1 VPLRLSELASNA
13 HAETLAA
20 VTLGAVVATV
30 SGVVANMFEARARAR
45 ERERAAAVLVG
56 EAMAAMRTIL
66 EAAMRSMTVG
76 ERYGPVT
83 RRMLIAARGELDLY
97 ERNRE
102 LLLDLRDAQLR
113 ADLHSLMLRL
123 AMPLDGVIAS
133 LNDATEAHPNA
144 RDQGME
150 FLRETLTKIPP
161 LLERLGRVAGRR
173 FDNYEDVF
181 RPGAV
186 TEAEAT
192 LQAQPQAR
200 P

>member
-1 VPLRLSELASNA
+1 MLLRLSELAANA

-30 SGVVANMFEARARAR
+30 SGVVANMFEARARSR

-66 EAAMRSMTVG
+66 AAAMRSMEVG

-133 LNDATEAHPNA
+133 LNEAATRPES

-150 FLRETLTKIPP
+150 FLAETLTKMPP
-161 LLERLGRVAGRR
+161 LLERLAAVAGRG
-173 FDNYEDVF
+173 FDAYDDIF
-181 RPGAV
+181 RPGGAV
-186 TEAEAT
+186 EAEAR
-192 LQAQPQAR
+192 LGGQE
-200 P
+200 

>member
-1 VPLRLSELASNA
+1 MPLRLSELAANA

-20 VTLGAVVATV
+20 VTLGAVVATL
-30 SGVVANMFEARARAR
+30 SGVVANMFEARARSR
-45 ERERAAAVLVG
+45 QRERAAAVLVG
-56 EAMAAMRTIL
+56 EALAAMRTIL
-66 EAAMRSMTVG
+66 EAAMRSMQVG

-113 ADLHSLMLRL
+113 ADLHSMMLRL

-133 LNDATEAHPNA
+133 LEDVAIHSQA

-150 FLRETLTKIPP
+150 FLAETLTKIPP
-161 LLERLGRVAGRR
+161 LLERLGAVAGRG
-173 FDNYEDVF
+173 FNTYEDVF
-181 RPGAV
+181 RPGGA
-186 TEAEAT
+186 ADA
-192 LQAQPQAR
+192 AAR
-200 P
+200 LAGQG

>member
-1 VPLRLSELASNA
+1 MPLRLSELASNA

-30 SGVVANMFEARARAR
+30 SGVVANMVEARARAR

-133 LNDATEAHPNA
+133 LNDAAESYPNA

-150 FLRETLTKIPP
+150 FLRETLTKISP
-161 LLERLGRVAGRR
+161 LLERLGRVARRR

-186 TEAEAT
+186 TEAEVQ
-192 LQAQPQAR
+192 LQGQPQGR
-200 P
+200 S

>member
-1 VPLRLSELASNA
+1 VPLRLSELAANA

-20 VTLGAVVATV
+20 VTLGAVVATL
-30 SGVVANMFEARARAR
+30 SGVVANLFEARARSH

-66 EAAMRSMTVG
+66 EAALRSMEVG

-113 ADLHSLMLRL
+113 ADLHSMMLRL

-133 LNDATEAHPNA
+133 LDHMDAPPEA
-144 RDQGME
+144 REQGMV
-150 FLRETLTKIPP
+150 FLAETLTKIQP
-161 LLERLGRVAGRR
+161 LLERLGRVAGRG
-173 FDNYEDVF
+173 FDAYADIF
-181 RPGAV
+181 RPGGASD
-186 TEAEAT
+186 AADR
-192 LQAQPQAR
+192 LAKSG
-200 P
+200 

>member
-1 VPLRLSELASNA
+1 VPLRLSELAANA

-20 VTLGAVVATV
+20 VTLGAVVA
-30 SGVVANMFEARARAR
+30 NMFEARARSR
-45 ERERAAAVLVG
+45 DRERAAAVLVG

-66 EAAMRSMTVG
+66 AAALRSMQVG

-133 LNDATEAHPNA
+133 LNEAATPAES

-150 FLRETLTKIPP
+150 FLAETLTKMPP
-161 LLERLGRVAGRR
+161 LLERLSVVAGRK
-173 FDNYEDVF
+173 FDAYEDIF
-181 RPGAV
+181 RPGAAV
-186 TEAEAT
+186 EAGGLPGGRA
-192 LQAQPQAR
+192 
-200 P
+200 

>member
-1 VPLRLSELASNA
+1 VPLRLSELAANA

-45 ERERAAAVLVG
+45 QRERAAAVLVG

-66 EAAMRSMTVG
+66 AAATRSMEVG

-113 ADLHSLMLRL
+113 ADLHSLMLRM

-133 LNDATEAHPNA
+133 LNEVGPGQPQA
-144 RDQGME
+144 RDLGME
-150 FLRETLTKIPP
+150 FLGETLTKMPP
-161 LLERLGRVAGRR
+161 LLERLAAVAGRG
-173 FDNYEDVF
+173 FDAYDDIF
-181 RPGAV
+181 RPGGPGGP
-186 TEAEAT
+186 AEAR
-192 LQAQPQAR
+192 LGGA
-200 P
+200 

>member
-1 VPLRLSELASNA
+1 MPLRLSELASNA

-66 EAAMRSMTVG
+66 EAAMRSMAVG

-133 LNDATEAHPNA
+133 LNEVTATRPDA

-150 FLRETLTKIPP
+150 FLGETLTKIPP
-161 LLERLGRVAGRR
+161 LLERLGRVAGRP

-186 TEAEAT
+186 TEAEAA

-200 P
+200 S